1 MAKILIVD
9 DEEGD
14 RLFQSTILVNA
25 GHEVRFAGDGES
37 ALKKWS
43 GGEFD
48 LVLTDLAMPRL
59 SGLRLIQEIRE
70 ADPSARIIA
79 ISGVS
84 ADELDTAESYGAARS
99 LQKPLD
105 PRALIEAITEVLT
118 DDSPGEED
126 PWG

>member
-1 MAKILIVD
+1 MARILIVD

-14 RLFQSTILVNA
+14 RLFQSTVLINA

-37 ALKKWS
+37 ALAKWS

-59 SGLRLIQEIRE
+59 NGLQLIQEIRR
-70 ADPSARIIA
+70 ADPHARIIA

-84 ADELDTAESYGAARS
+84 ADQLGLAEDYGAARS
-99 LQKPLD
+99 LRKPLD
-105 PRALIEAITEVLT
+105 PRALIEAIDAVLADT
-118 DDSPGEED
+118 SLE
-126 PWG
+126 

>member
-1 MAKILIVD
+1 MARILIVD

-14 RLFQSTILVNA
+14 RLFQSTVLINA

-37 ALKKWS
+37 ALAKWS

-59 SGLRLIQEIRE
+59 NGLQLIQEIRR
-70 ADPSARIIA
+70 ADPYARIIA

-84 ADELDTAESYGAARS
+84 ADQLDLAEDYGAARS
-99 LQKPLD
+99 LRKPLD
-105 PRALIEAITEVLT
+105 PRSLIEAIDAVLADT
-118 DDSPGEED
+118 SLDRRDD
-126 PWG
+126 WR